1 MYFLNG
7 GSEMTLTDLKIR
19 QSKPRDEAYSVAD
32 GGGMYLWVTPA
43 GGKLFRWSYRF
54 EGKRKLMALGTHSSM
69 R

>member
-1 MYFLNG
+1 
-7 GSEMTLTDLKIR
+7 MTLTDLKIR
-19 QSKPRDEAYSVAD
+19 PSKPRDEAYSVAD